1 MDTCWLCLPDSLSEE
16 LKSVAQSGFLN
27 GFTIGSACC
36 LSMGMILIV
45 VYLINRGA
53 GH

>member
-1 MDTCWLCLPDSLSEE
+1 MDTCWLCLPDSLTGE
-16 LKSVAQSGFLN
+16 LTTVAMGGFKN
-27 GFTIGSACC
+27 GFAVGSAVC
-36 LSMGMILIV
+36 LGMGMILIV